1 MPASSQAA
9 TIGLGALLRRVLD
22 DMRRASGAAMVS
34 LVLYDEER
42 QDYFAPFAVG
52 QPEDSLLASLT
63 DMREQLSRYQADV
76 REGKVQDDLSVQQYG
91 STVWL
96 TVMRR
101 TLVARD
107 APSEIDST
115 FVRRYRVASTVG
127 LPLLVGERLLGIMY
141 LNYRAERGEGG
152 VERPPQ
158 LDDARI
164 AQLEKYAAGA
174 AETVE
179 TALDAAERVALE
191 GMGRLST
198 LLTGAARGSGDFG
211 DVRRL
216 LSIALSD
223 LLLASELDA
232 GVIYELA
239 SHGSRLELLTA
250 NAPAAAP
257 PRIGREADK
266 SWEEVLTATVGSA
279 MAGSELHV
287 VAIFPLGSAEQPDG
301 FLVALSRDRL
311 AIVRRAPTTDVM
323 LQAGASLIGGTLA
336 NQRLISDL
344 GNTNRLLGVLDDMT
358 RSMLRPGSS
367 RQEVLEAVVKHLTD
381 AEVPEFDFHFATVYL
396 LDELADGTLVVRM
409 AAGASTIEQIR
420 SAPEVLARKSAS
432 GGNGGRPSRSR
443 VPTWALEK
451 DRVLAPQ
458 DVLVY
463 AANSWQAVVVG
474 GTPTAGDRGTDE
486 FLVGGPSEELTP
498 VEVPVEDKAGNSVV
512 SIPAALVGDAV
523 NAEPPQPGGDR
534 QPPFTLAADVF
545 ERGGHGE
552 LIRIFLPFGFA
563 EGERATGVLE
573 VGYHRSLD
581 RIPSWGQ
588 IEALRA
594 AAAQVAVAV
603 ETARLYEEARH
614 HAEELELSADVSRA
628 IASTIDLEQT
638 LRLVARNLVRLVDAS
653 LCQIALLDEDGE
665 EWYGAAASDQE
676 EDWKRTHGEHG
687 QKSFIFD
694 VVDRGEPVVVED
706 VTSSPLVDQEY
717 VTAFGV
723 RSLLAIPLVAD
734 SKAIGVAVLAERDH
748 TRTFTAE
755 EVRRTEGL
763 SHQAAVAIKNA
774 RLHALSEEERHIQ
787 KDFVLI
793 GFGQWGQ
800 KAYQHLQ
807 VLKQFYNFRIHVV
820 EQDSPTSRE
829 RLAKGEK
836 DLEANGDTLYWDNP
850 ANPARVQLGR
860 ELESSCYVIT
870 YVATPA
876 ATHLPTVA
884 RYYDLSDVVLIE
896 KPLGASPDAYR
907 EFLDSVAGGVEIV
920 AADHYYF
927 KLEVRLLQMLLTEEQ
942 TLRAFLDN
950 VEEIKIEI
958 LEEQPLTGAAA
969 DIGVVADLIPH
980 AFAIIS
986 VFTPIDHIELDPHT
1000 PLLVGRHQTLQGK
1013 RESYARMK
1021 GSFQYKGRKVR
1032 LVIDVGKG
1040 VENAKWIK
1048 LSGERPPS
1056 GRRPFYKFD
1065 FGNGNAIDG
1074 TQSTVRAAVRRIRE
1088 PGVKD
1093 NAHMMMLRH
1102 VIEKRRPAVGILSI
1116 REAIRANQRIQDL
1129 EAMAGELLERKEWT
1143 EYPLGTRPA
1152 FAASKVPLTA
1162 EADGHDGQVATASP
1176 QERARARG

>member
-9 TIGLGALLRRVLD
+9 TTGLGTVLRRVVD
-22 DMRRASGAAMVS
+22 DMRRASGAEMVS
-34 LVLYDEER
+34 LVLYDEEL
-42 QDYFAPFAVG
+42 QEYFAPFAVG

-63 DMREQLSRYQADV
+63 DMREQLSRYLADV
-76 REGKVQDDLSVQQYG
+76 EQGKVPDELSVQQYG

-96 TVMRR
+96 TVTRR

-107 APSEIDST
+107 APAEIDST
-115 FVRRYRVASTVG
+115 FVRRYHVTSTVG
-127 LPLLVGERLLGIMY
+127 LPLLAADRLLGIVY
-141 LNYRAERGEGG
+141 LNYRSQPDQA
-152 VERPPQ
+152 PAAKPKP
-158 LDDARI
+158 LDDERI
-164 AQLEKYAAGA
+164 AQLEKHAAA
-174 AETVE
+174 AADKVE
-179 TALDAAERVALE
+179 AALDSAERVALE

-198 LLTGAARGSGDFG
+198 LLTGAAREQSSDSG

-232 GVIYELA
+232 GVIYEFA
-239 SHGSRLELLTA
+239 SQRTRLDLVTA

-257 PRIGREADK
+257 VRIGRQEAD
-266 SWEEVLTATVGSA
+266 SDWEEVLNAAVGSA
-279 MAGSELHV
+279 MASSELRP
-287 VAIFPLGSAEQPDG
+287 VATFPLGSSEEPDG
-301 FLVALSRDRL
+301 YLVALSRDRL
-311 AIVRRAPTTDVM
+311 ATVRRAPTTDVM
-323 LQAGASLIGGTLA
+323 LKAGASLIGGTLA

-344 GNTNRLLGVLDDMT
+344 ASANRLLGVLDDMT
-358 RSMLRPGSS
+358 RSMLLPGSS
-367 RQEVLEAVVKHLTD
+367 RQDVLEAVVTHLTD

-396 LDELADGTLVVRM
+396 LDELADGTMLVRM
-409 AAGASTIEQIR
+409 AAGASTVEQIR
-420 SAPEVLARKSAS
+420 SAPEVLATRPAS
-432 GGNGGRPSRSR
+432 GGNGGRPGRNR
-443 VPTWALEK
+443 VPTWALDK

-458 DVLVY
+458 DILVY
-463 AANSWQAVVVG
+463 AASSWQPIVVG
-474 GTPTAGDRGTDE
+474 GTPTTGDRGTE
-486 FLVGGPSEELTP
+486 EMLVGGLPEQLTRID
-498 VEVPVEDKAGNSVV
+498 VPVQDKSGKTVTM
-512 SIPAALVGDAV
+512 IPAALVGDAR
-523 NAEPPQPGGDR
+523 NAEARQAVGDR

-552 LIRIFLPFGFA
+552 LIRIFLPFGFEA
-563 EGERATGVLE
+563 GDRATGVLE

-581 RIPSWGQ
+581 RRPSWGQ
-588 IEALRA
+588 VEALRA

-614 HAEELELSADVSRA
+614 HAEQLELSADVSKA
-628 IASTIDLEQT
+628 IASSIDLEQT

-653 LCQIALLDEDGE
+653 LCQIALLEEDGE
-665 EWYGAAASDQE
+665 GWFGAAASDQE
-676 EDWKRTHGEHG
+676 EAWKRQHGEHG
-687 QKSFIFD
+687 EQSFVFE
-694 VVDRGEPVVVED
+694 VLDRGEPLVIED
-706 VTSSPLVDQEY
+706 VRSSPLVDRVY
-717 VTAFGV
+717 TDTFGV

-734 SKAIGVAVLAERDH
+734 GKAIGVAVLAEREQA
-748 TRTFTAE
+748 RAFTTE

-763 SHQAAVAIKNA
+763 AHQAAVAIKNA
-774 RLHALSEEERHIQ
+774 RLHGLSEEERHIQ

-793 GFGQWGQ
+793 GFGQWGK

-807 VLKQFYNFRIHVV
+807 TLKQFFNFRIHVV
-820 EQDSPTSRE
+820 EHDSPTARE
-829 RLAKGEK
+829 RMADGEK
-836 DLEANGDTLYWDNP
+836 ELQANGDTLYWDNP
-850 ANPARVQLGR
+850 ANPARAQLAR

-884 RYYDLSDVVLIE
+884 RYYDMSDVMLIE
-896 KPLGASPDAYR
+896 KPLGASPEAYR
-907 EFLDSVAGGVEIV
+907 EFLDSAPGGVEIV

-927 KLEVRLLQMLLTEEQ
+927 KLEVRLLQMLLTEER
-942 TLRAFLDN
+942 TLRAFLES
-950 VEEIKIEI
+950 VEEIQIEI

-986 VFTPIDHIELDPHT
+986 VFTPIDHIELDPTT
-1000 PLLVGRHQTLQGK
+1000 PLLVGRHETMQGK

-1021 GSFQYKGRKVR
+1021 GSFPYQGRSVR

-1065 FGNGNAIDG
+1065 FGNGEAIDG
-1074 TQSTVRAAVRRIRE
+1074 TQSTVRAAIRRIRE

-1093 NAHMMMLRH
+1093 NAHMIMLRH

-1116 REAIRANQRIQDL
+1116 REAIRANQRIQEL
-1129 EAMAGELLERKEWT
+1129 EALAGDLLERNEWT
-1143 EYPLGTRPA
+1143 EYPLGTRPT
-1152 FAASKVPLTA
+1152 FAVPKLPVPVET
-1162 EADGHDGQVATASP
+1162 DGQVTTASA